1 MHRNNVHAA
10 KQGVVVGAGLP
21 REAGD
26 AVHGTGCAGARGCT
40 TGDILYIVNRGH
52 GLHI

>member
-26 AVHGTGCAGARGCT
+26 AVHGTGCAGARGASPLPQSE
-40 TGDILYIVNRGH
+40 G
-52 GLHI
+52 GLAEERVRL

>member
-26 AVHGTGCAGARGCT
+26 VVDGTGYAR
-40 TGDILYIVNRGH
+40 VRGTSPLPQ
-52 GLHI
+52 GWALNL